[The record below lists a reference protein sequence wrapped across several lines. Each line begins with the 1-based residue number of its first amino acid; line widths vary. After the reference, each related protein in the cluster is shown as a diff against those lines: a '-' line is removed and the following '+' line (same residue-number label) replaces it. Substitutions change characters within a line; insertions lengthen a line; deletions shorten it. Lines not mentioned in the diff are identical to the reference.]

1 MEKVQSMVNAKES
14 GNEEVWRAKLMDT
27 IDYVGSGLRLIENL
41 IDIIFLFE
49 FLIMLLH
56 CTRPV

>member
-1 MEKVQSMVNAKES
+1 MVNAKES